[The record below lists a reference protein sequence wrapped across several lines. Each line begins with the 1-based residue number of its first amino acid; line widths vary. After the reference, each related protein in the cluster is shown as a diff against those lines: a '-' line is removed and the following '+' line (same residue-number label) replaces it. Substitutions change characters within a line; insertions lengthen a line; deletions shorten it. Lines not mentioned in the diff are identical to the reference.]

1 MTVPE
6 SLEAEFCPT
15 KTGWIDLYTAQLLW
29 VSHMSNRHRIR
40 LKAFIPDANVPAV
53 QIEGR
58 ATLPK
63 ALVREIDRLVHRAGL
78 AACHVCDVC
87 GVATSEVTVLP
98 ARCTAHK
105 KSPQLLDEIDTIELA
120 RKPDPLAEIVTLSE
134 KYLDGL
140 FLGGS
145 ACVASLLESSGA
157 LYAAAR
163 VRHECLFESSQF
175 ALHVAHPLLIAERSH
190 TILPR
195 YTSGQIAKALEANYA
210 DQQLLGSQSL
220 RAAAQTWARYG
231 HLNAHLQ
238 GLATHGLAKAAAL
251 AARRASDGVLAEV
264 PR

>member
-15 KTGWIDLYTAQLLW
+15 KTGWIDLSTAQLLW
-29 VSHMSNRHRIR
+29 VSHISNRHRIR

-63 ALVREIDRLVHRAGL
+63 ALVREIDRMAQRAGL

-87 GVATSEVTVLP
+87 GVATPEVTVLP

-105 KSPQLLDEIDTIELA
+105 SSPQMLDEIATRELA
-120 RKPDPLAEIVTLSE
+120 RKPDPLAEIVTLSDR
-134 KYLDGL
+134 YLDGM
-140 FLGGS
+140 FLGDP
-145 ACVASLLESSGA
+145 ACVASLLESSGT

-163 VRHECLFESSQF
+163 VRHECLFESSQW
-175 ALHVAHPLLIAERSH
+175 ALHVAHPLLIAEH
-190 TILPR
+190 NNTNLPR
-195 YTSGQIAKALEANYA
+195 FNCGQIAKALESKTA

-220 RAAAQTWARYG
+220 RAATQSWARFG

-238 GLATHGLAKAAAL
+238 GLATQGLARTAAL
-251 AARRASDGVLAEV
+251 AASRAIDGVLAKD
-264 PR
+264 PK